1 MGHPKSRRE
10 AGLVLEARLGRC
22 QHPGN
27 TGSERRLGGG
37 RGQGGVGDHGDL
49 GVSPSR
55 TEQRVLGLGAG
66 GGGVGGQVGVEQ
78 WEPFPRVPSPRAI
91 HILAPG
97 VCGTLAA
104 RASRRRPSRRRPGL
118 DGPPGAA
125 AKSTSDNLI

>member
-1 MGHPKSRRE
+1 MVTWEFLPPGPNS
-10 AGLVLEARLGRC
+10 VYWDWAR
-22 QHPGN
+22 
-27 TGSERRLGGG
+27 
-37 RGQGGVGDHGDL
+37 
-49 GVSPSR
+49 
-55 TEQRVLGLGAG
+55 

-104 RASRRRPSRRRPGL
+104 RAARRRPSRRRPGL